1 MCNCCVHVTVGHLG
15 ICCKIFKCWER
26 WTLFW
31 GLHSHNRATSIENCL
46 FFFYIKDIQI
56 WSDGKSCISSPMGR
70 RFTMAK
76 KHSYSI
82 NRTWSNF
89 PEPVLFLILT
99 FSCFY
104 WCWKKS
110 LGLWLPEFFL
120 ILQNN
125 LPLILFNNIDS
136 YHENVN
142 IHSLV

>member
-1 MCNCCVHVTVGHLG
+1 MCNCCVHVTLGDLG
-15 ICCKIFKCWER
+15 ICCKVFKCWER

-56 WSDGKSCISSPMGR
+56 WSDGKSCISSPMRR

-89 PEPVLFLILT
+89 PEPVHFSSSLSVVSTDVGKNHWDYDYHNSFCYCKIIYLLFYLIIQILT
-99 FSCFY
+99 M
-104 WCWKKS
+104 KM
-110 LGLWLPEFFL
+110 
-120 ILQNN
+120 
-125 LPLILFNNIDS
+125 
-136 YHENVN
+136 
-142 IHSLV
+142 